1 MELYRL
7 PKNKKFDVV
16 TMLDFFEHTT
26 DPNAVLDA
34 AKNLLNKNGLLLIQT
49 PNGKSLLHNL
59 ANLIYKLSFGLIKN
73 PTKEVFHMYHNYHFT
88 KRNMEQLLKERS
100 FEILDYKQDSLPIHT
115 VEGNFVK
122 KGLLALLYFIS
133 ALINKQIDMVFIA
146 KKI

>member
-1 MELYRL
+1 MNIFIENFRKMGLSSFKEELY
-7 PKNKKFDVV
+7 
-16 TMLDFFEHTT
+16 
-26 DPNAVLDA
+26 
-34 AKNLLNKNGLLLIQT
+34 KNLKGFDKI
-49 PNGKSLLHNL
+49 
-59 ANLIYKLSFGLIKN
+59 SFGLIKN